1 LDIRKNFFSE
11 RMVRH
16 WQRLPGEAVESP
28 SLEMFKKYE
37 YVVLRG
43 MVSVHGGNGL
53 VVELDDLSGL
63 FQPL

>member
-1 LDIRKNFFSE
+1 
-11 RMVRH
+11 MVRH

-37 YVVLRG
+37 YVLLRG
-43 MVSVHGGNGL
+43 MVSGHGGNGL

-63 FQPL
+63 FQLL